1 MGNSDRRTGLINLL
15 SARSA
20 GPIRI
25 DPQIIRINI
34 PMKQY
39 ATVFD
44 SDPTDPDPNEP
55 YYFQLGREIGL
66 KPQEAYEAVSNLK
79 THGVTGTG
87 GNGYG
92 SWFL

>member
-1 MGNSDRRTGLINLL
+1 MC
-15 SARSA
+15 
-20 GPIRI
+20 IR
-25 DPQIIRINI
+25 
-34 PMKQY
+34 
-39 ATVFD
+39 D
-44 SDPTDPDPNEP
+44 S
-55 YYFQLGREIGL
+55 FQLGREIGL